1 MRGSSA
7 EARSNLGLSYEGRCG
22 SMGAVPSSFTLAGT
36 IRSGEHT
43 NSEEVLDGDHCWK

>member
-1 MRGSSA
+1 MRGRRT
-7 EARSNLGLSYEGRCG
+7 EARSKLGLKHEGGCG